1 MWNGYSSPLQEEC
14 TQSSFDVDAFVNPF
28 FENVRS
34 LQKLICSS
42 RAILQNQRRNICGFF
57 TEISLYG
64 FFFDCFEE
72 WNDALRSKISTIS
85 RELDSE

>member
-57 TEISLYG
+57 TEILLYEYYYR

-72 WNDALRSKISTIS
+72 WNDALRYKI
-85 RELDSE
+85 LDSK

>member
-34 LQKLICSS
+34 LQKL
-42 RAILQNQRRNICGFF
+42 QNQRQNICGFLP
-57 TEISLYG
+57 EILLYG

-72 WNDALRSKISTIS
+72 WNDALWYKISTIS
-85 RELDSE
+85 RELDSK